1 MRLKLAQK
9 PWKINSTNKE
19 ESVAKTAL
27 KEVGVARLIVQPIN
41 QSRSISRF
49 PEAVAITCIPD
60 CADRAASILSKAA

>member
-19 ESVAKTAL
+19 ESEAKTAL

-41 QSRSISRF
+41 
-49 PEAVAITCIPD
+49 
-60 CADRAASILSKAA
+60 